1 MRVVFV
7 GSVEFSESLLRHILE
22 LDVSVVGVCTLKDS
36 LFNSDHCDLGPL
48 ALQHGIPLLYVSD
61 INSSE
66 TNNWIKDRQA
76 DIIFCFGWS
85 KLIASNIL
93 ASAPLGVLG
102 YHPTLLPKNRG
113 RHPII
118 WALVLGLKKT
128 GSTFFFMNEHADA
141 GDIIS
146 QSIVEIEYL
155 DDARTLYDKLLCAA
169 KDQLTE
175 LMPQLVSGN
184 FLRLEQD
191 TSQSNFWRKRSID
204 DGMIDWSLPA
214 ESIRDLVRG
223 LTRPY
228 VGAHFIYCDQP
239 IKLWKCDVIESPYD
253 KAVPGQVIVPHEGMA
268 TIETGLNSIVIVD
281 SSPNFNPPIGMI
293 L

>member
-48 ALQHGIPLLYVSD
+48 ALQHGIPVLYISD

-66 TNNWIKDRQA
+66 TNNWIKDRQP

-85 KLIASNIL
+85 KLIASNL
-93 ASAPLGVLG
+93 LVSTPLGVLG
-102 YHPTLLPKNRG
+102 FHPTMLPKNRG
-113 RHPII
+113 RHPIV
-118 WALVLGLKKT
+118 WALVLGLQRT

-141 GDIIS
+141 GDIVS
-146 QSIVEIEYL
+146 QSVVEIDYL

-169 KDQLTE
+169 KDQLTD
-175 LMPQLVSGN
+175 LIPRLVNGD
-184 FLRLEQD
+184 FRRLKQD
-191 TSQSNFWRKRSID
+191 DSQSNLWRKRSFN
-204 DGMIDWSLPA
+204 DGLIDWSLPA
-214 ESIRDLVRG
+214 ESIRNLVRG

-228 VGAHFIYCDQP
+228 VGAHFLFRDQS
-239 IKLWKCDVIESPYD
+239 IKLWKCEVIDSSDDE
-253 KAVPGQVIVPHEGMA
+253 AVPGQILEPLSGM
-268 TIETGLNSIVIVD
+268 TSIKTGLNSIVIVD
-281 SSPNFNPPIGMI
+281 STPDFNPPIGI
-293 L
+293 VL

>member
-22 LDVSVVGVCTLKDS
+22 LDVSVVGVCALKDS

-66 TNNWIKDRQA
+66 VDNWIRDRQP

-85 KLIASNIL
+85 KLIAPNIL

-113 RHPII
+113 RHPIV
-118 WALVLGLKKT
+118 WALVLGLQKT
-128 GSTFFFMNEHADA
+128 GSTFFFMNEYVDA
-141 GDIIS
+141 GDIVS
-146 QSIVEIEYL
+146 QSVVEIDYL
-155 DDARTLYDKLLCAA
+155 DDARNLYDKLLCTA
-169 KDQLTE
+169 KDQLTD
-175 LMPQLVSGN
+175 LMPRLVNGD
-184 FLRLEQD
+184 FQRLKQD
-191 TSQSNFWRKRSID
+191 DSQSNLWRKRSIN
-204 DGMIDWSLPA
+204 DGLIDWSLPA
-214 ESIRDLVRG
+214 ESIRNLVRG

-228 VGAHFIYCDQP
+228 VGAHFLFRDQS
-239 IKLWKCDVIESPYD
+239 IKLWKCEVIDSSDDE
-253 KAVPGQVIVPHEGMA
+253 AVPGQILEPHSGM
-268 TIETGLNSIVIVD
+268 TSIKTGLNSIVIVD
-281 SSPNFNPPIGMI
+281 STPDFYPPIGI
-293 L
+293 VL

>member
-85 KLIASNIL
+85 KLISSSIL

-118 WALVLGLKKT
+118 WALVLGLQKT

-155 DDARTLYDKLLCAA
+155 DDARTLYDKLLCTA

-175 LMPQLVSGN
+175 LMPQLVSGD
-184 FLRLEQD
+184 FLRLKQD
-191 TSQSNFWRKRSID
+191 TSQSNFWRKRSIE

-228 VGAHFIYCDQP
+228 VGAHFIYCAQP
-239 IKLWKCDVIESPYD
+239 IKLWKCYVIESLDD
-253 KAVPGQVIVPHEGMA
+253 KAVPGQIIVPHEGMA
-268 TIETGLNSIVIVD
+268 TIKTGLNSIVIVD